1 MKIFERIKDYKK
13 EYVYD
18 IYIRIC
24 SKIKEYDNIS
34 KNKMI
39 REIYKVYEDYYNI
52 IDLCT
57 VRELKFLK
65 LYFDNNLEY
74 NSDKYK
80 WEKKSLREKFILELE
95 YPDDIIIYEE
105 IYDNLKLA
113 INNINWKE
121 AKEKDRL
128 NEFLVSYCKIQGNT
142 LLLPLI
148 NIGSAILNVK
158 EEKIYNHIINN
169 KLFNYYVGVHTKEFY
184 NKEVHEVYYISYYSI
199 LEDLDEQR
207 SIYGKS
213 AIGNIDL
220 REYKSLFYND
230 FNMTNKTIKKFY
242 DELIKL
248 PIIHYS
254 VIEEI
259 QIYVLLNL
267 DRKDL
272 KNAIK
277 SIPILKDYDLKKFF
291 KLMDLAMDEMQ
302 SGALNGLSINELREL
317 ELKEKKI
324 KEEMKYVEQE
334 DAHLSKKD
342 ANLFYKLYFRLLQ
355 YTNNKYKIKPKYN
368 IIKQKKINPSDLT
381 DIVNKFWKYKD
392 ILIEEFCKNNPYLLT
407 KEELDIIYEFKKG
420 IRDNFII
427 VTFTKEYT
435 AIMNMNKVYMIKG
448 ITSNIDET
456 ISFESLPT
464 FVETSILPFKDYLI
478 YDGLFFS
485 YPFNFGTEFRNT
497 VYGEY
502 SRAIKY
508 YHL

>member
-24 SKIKEYDNIS
+24 SNIKKYDNIS

-39 REIYKVYEDYYNI
+39 REIYKVYEDYHNI

-65 LYFDNNLEY
+65 LYFENNLEY
-74 NSDKYK
+74 KSDKYM
-80 WEKKSLREKFILELE
+80 WEKKSLIDKFILDLE
-95 YPDDIIIYEE
+95 YPDYIIIYEE

-113 INNINWKE
+113 INNVNWKY

-148 NIGSAILNVK
+148 NIGSAILNVT
-158 EEKIYNHIINN
+158 EEVIYNHIVNN

-184 NKEVHEVYYISYYSI
+184 NREVHEAYYISYYDI

-213 AIGNIDL
+213 TIGNIDL

-248 PIIHYS
+248 PIIYYS

-267 DRKDL
+267 DRNDL
-272 KNAIK
+272 KDAIK
-277 SIPILKDYDLKKFF
+277 SIPILKDYNLKDFF
-291 KLMDLAMDEMQ
+291 KLMNKAMDEMQ
-302 SGALNGLSINELREL
+302 SGALNGLSINELRKL
-317 ELKEKKI
+317 ELKEKQI
-324 KEEMKYVEQE
+324 KETFKYVKQE
-334 DAHLSKKD
+334 DAHLSKRD
-342 ANLFYKLYFRLLQ
+342 ADLFYKLYFKLLQ

-368 IIKQKKINPSDLT
+368 IIKQKKINPYDLT
-381 DIVNKFWKYKD
+381 DIVKKFWECKD
-392 ILIEEFCKNNPYLLT
+392 NLINEFCKNNPYSLS

-420 IRDNFII
+420 FRDTFII
-427 VTFTKEYT
+427 VTFTKEHT
-435 AIMNMNKVYMIKG
+435 VIMNMNKVYMIKG

-456 ISFESLPT
+456 VSYKSLPT
-464 FVETSILPFKDYLI
+464 FAETSILPFKDYLI

-485 YPFNFGTEFRNT
+485 YPVNFGTNFRDT
-497 VYGEY
+497 VYKDY
-502 SRAIKY
+502 SKAIKY

>member
-1 MKIFERIKDYKK
+1 
-13 EYVYD
+13 
-18 IYIRIC
+18 
-24 SKIKEYDNIS
+24 
-34 KNKMI
+34 MI
-39 REIYKVYEDYYNI
+39 REIYKVYEDYHNI

-74 NSDKYK
+74 KSDKYI

-95 YPDDIIIYEE
+95 YPGDIIIHEE
-105 IYDNLKLA
+105 IYDNLKVA
-113 INNINWKE
+113 INNVNWE
-121 AKEKDRL
+121 YAKEKDRL
-128 NEFLVSYCKIQGNT
+128 NEFLVSFCKIQGNT

-148 NIGSAILNVK
+148 NIGSAILDVK
-158 EEKIYNHIINN
+158 EEDIYNHTVNN

-184 NKEVHEVYYISYYSI
+184 NRKVYEAYYISYYDV

-213 AIGNIDL
+213 TIGNIDL

-254 VIEEI
+254 VIEKI

-267 DRKDL
+267 DRNDL
-272 KNAIK
+272 KDAIK
-277 SIPILKDYDLKKFF
+277 SIPILKDYDLKDFF
-291 KLMDLAMDEMQ
+291 KLMDKAMDKMR

-317 ELKEKKI
+317 ELKEKQI
-324 KEEMKYVEQE
+324 KDTFKPVKQE

-342 ANLFYKLYFRLLQ
+342 ADLFYKLYFRLLQ

-381 DIVNKFWKYKD
+381 DIVNKFWKHKD
-392 ILIEEFCKNNPYLLT
+392 NLVDEFCKNNPYLLN
-407 KEELDIIYEFKKG
+407 KEELDIVYEFKKG

-448 ITSNIDET
+448 VTSNIDET
-456 ISFESLPT
+456 VSYKSLPT
-464 FVETSILPFKDYLI
+464 FAETTILPFKDYLI

-485 YPFNFGTEFRNT
+485 YPIDFGVGFRDT
-497 VYGEY
+497 VYKEY
-502 SRAIKY
+502 SKAIKY